1 MTEIRI
7 DARST
12 NVGQIGTGAASGSP
26 AQQAYDRAVKQL
38 ADAQKKLSQ
47 DVFDQAPEA
56 TIEVDQ
62 ALVETAALAVSTAAA
77 ALAREQEKAQS
88 TSSPSPTP
96 SREPVTESESARPS
110 RFRLGDLDVHA

>member
-77 ALAREQEKAQS
+77 ALAREQEKAQ
-88 TSSPSPTP
+88 TASSPTRSQ
-96 SREPVTESESARPS
+96 EPAAETESARPS
-110 RFRLGDLDVHA
+110 MFRLGDLDVDA